1 MDGDLHR
8 TMKSTFFDRGQDLVL
23 IEAHLVGHRSDA
35 RLNLVLDTGASNT
48 MVTPD
53 VMDQIGYSARDGLGL
68 SAISSPLG
76 REFGYRIR
84 VDSFE
89 VLAFP
94 FPDFSVA
101 VHDFT
106 NLGGIDGL
114 LGWDFLQRFNLDV
127 RPREGRITAE
137 PA

>member
-1 MDGDLHR
+1 
-8 TMKSTFFDRGQDLVL
+8 MKSTFFDRGQDLVL
-23 IEAHLVGHRSDA
+23 IEAHLVGPRSDA

-48 MVTPD
+48 IVTPD
-53 VMDQIGYSARDGLGL
+53 VIDQIGYSVRDGHGI

-84 VDSFE
+84 VGSFE
-89 VLAFP
+89 ALGFP
-94 FPDFSVA
+94 LLDFSVA

-106 NLGGIDGL
+106 DLGGIDGL
-114 LGWDFLQRFNLDV
+114 LGWDFLQRFNLDI
-127 RPREGRITAE
+127 RPREGRITVE